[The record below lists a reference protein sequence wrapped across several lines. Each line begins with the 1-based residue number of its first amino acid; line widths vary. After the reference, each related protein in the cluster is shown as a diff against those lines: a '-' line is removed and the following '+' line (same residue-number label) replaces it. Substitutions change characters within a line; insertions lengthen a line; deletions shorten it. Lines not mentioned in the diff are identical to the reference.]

1 MVFSSTL
8 GSSSH
13 EALVKFKKHSARVAL
28 AYVWCKSWAS
38 FLIPGIPARFIFRW
52 GYGNWGWCLK
62 VHTSDHEWSKMATSD
77 HERPN
82 MTEWSRL
89 MGHQNIWQPRF
100 YGTLSIPPSRKFPGC
115 SRSRTQAEQR
125 RPSGGWKRK
134 VPGSKVEP
142 FAGIL
147 VTSLLRHFI

>member
-82 MTEWSRL
+82 MTMSDHDWWVIKIFGNLDSTVLSLSLPRESSPVAT
-89 MGHQNIWQPRF
+89 GHVLRQNKERRRE
-100 YGTLSIPPSRKFPGC
+100 GGREKFPGA
-115 SRSRTQAEQR
+115 R
-125 RPSGGWKRK
+125 
-134 VPGSKVEP
+134 
-142 FAGIL
+142 L
-147 VTSLLRHFI
+147 SLLLAS